1 MEEAR
6 TLVRDRLGL
15 DFPARRDADL
25 ARALDSAS
33 DAPREFL
40 STLRT
45 QPVTDPSWRA
55 LISELT
61 VQESYFFRDTA
72 FFTVLSERVLPALIA
87 MRREAGDLRLALW
100 SAGCAEGQEPY
111 SLAMLLDRL
120 LPDRT
125 DWRLSIVATD
135 LDTRALETARAGVYG
150 DWALRDRPAW
160 AGRYFETSGPK
171 RHVVAE
177 RIRDMVQFASLNLA
191 SDAYPGS
198 LDLIVCRN
206 VLMYMTDDA
215 RHATVVGLAKALVP
229 EGWLVVSPLDST
241 PESEA
246 GLLEPQELS
255 RVRFLRRRDSRPAPA
270 PRSPSANR
278 APRTAAKRRA
288 APVRASAESALD
300 RARAEADRGHF
311 EAAIALCL
319 QALRDD
325 PLDAEAH
332 LLTAAVEEERGDLE
346 AAIAAVR
353 RAIYSAPDSP
363 TAHVRLGSL
372 LLRRGDEE
380 AARRSLT
387 TAAELYGERAPASLL
402 ARVAP

>member
-25 ARALDSAS
+25 SRAFETAS

-45 QPVTDPSWRA
+45 QPVSDASWRA

-87 MRREAGDLRLALW
+87 ARREAGDLRLALW

-120 LPDRT
+120 LPDRA
-125 DWRLSIVATD
+125 DWRVSIVATD
-135 LDTRALETARAGVYG
+135 LDACGLETARAGVYG
-150 DWALRDRPAW
+150 DWALRDLPAW
-160 AGRYFETSGPK
+160 AGRYFETSEPK
-171 RHVVAE
+171 RHRVAE
-177 RIRDMVQFASLNLA
+177 RIRDMVQFTPLNLA
-191 SDAYPGS
+191 SDTYPGS

-206 VLMYMTDDA
+206 VLMYLTDDV

-246 GLLEPQELS
+246 GLLEPQELA
-255 RVRFLRRRDSRPAPA
+255 RVRFLRRRDSRPTPA
-270 PRSPSANR
+270 PRPRSANR

-288 APVRASAESALD
+288 APVPTAPALD
-300 RARAEADRGHF
+300 RAREAADRGQF

-363 TAHVRLGSL
+363 AAHLRLGSL

-387 TAAELYGERAPASLL
+387 TAAELYGDRAPASLL